1 MAASLVTLPSEL
13 LEVVASTLDVNDLG
27 GLRLTCR
34 DVAVRIS
41 NGAYKSHFKSKR
53 LLLSVDKLTRLEQA
67 ARQVGPL
74 IANEDDLT
82 EQRVDECASGL
93 AAAWH
98 ALRRLTDKPCL
109 QHLILEVDTQ
119 PSYAWVLMMTP
130 ARPGIRSVPDQY
142 SSVIRSAQSV
152 YRVVIKALA
161 ECGEALHSLNLFGTL
176 PRCSLPMRE
185 LHSGIAVEDAACW
198 TGKLE
203 HLTLSVA
210 STERPQEGDEPTIGA
225 ESAQAMP
232 PVPDMHPD
240 ARSVLECLT
249 NTLRLVSLDLGYYE
263 AHERVSWDRTR
274 RYSAAY
280 LRSML
285 WFDSVADRVL
295 LPRLITLRL
304 RNVRTS
310 ESSLTGLLTR
320 HSLRDLTM
328 EYIHLQPGG
337 KFQRILNI
345 ISGPKRKV
353 KLSRLALADL
363 WEERLMRFALS
374 TSDHQSMK
382 IFVDG
387 HRGPRYAFTGELDEL
402 EKTVKIFRD
411 TTTWSGE
418 LGTVEWLEYC
428 RNMSIALKDLPP
440 ELFDQFADVLDLPT
454 LCRLRLANRA
464 TSRCIL
470 VSHYATCFISKRL
483 LLTPKKLSS
492 FTAVIK
498 SGSPVCALES
508 LTLVSPMLQKGKDLR
523 EKKIQELSSLLLVAL
538 QALSVAAPQC
548 LLRHL
553 EFGVDTHPKPARVR
567 ADTQWTSKLVHVSVY
582 PNNSR
587 IEAWNIFT
595 DFHAVSD
602 LLRLTPNLESLS
614 IRHLMTDF
622 DDTRAGH
629 PLNYKKKLF
638 WFDTVA
644 ETLLLP
650 KLASLSF
657 HNVRISQ
664 ELLLKLLTRHPIRR
678 LTIEY
683 MALERH
689 EFDGIMGFISGP
701 DRTVELE
708 HLALADLWGEYRFL
722 PFEVPY
728 HGTRAGFG
736 FARGEGDRYV
746 FVGGP
751 TELQELVRCEP
762 QGDHK
767 HSMQS
772 WEEERALHFGPP

>member
-34 DVAVRIS
+34 DVSVRIS

-53 LLLSVDKLTRLEQA
+53 LLLTVDKLTRLEQA
-67 ARQVGPL
+67 ARQGDLVSLLERLTMVGPL

-98 ALRRLTDKPCL
+98 ALRRPTDKPRL

-142 SSVIRSAQSV
+142 SSVIRSAQFV

-185 LHSGIAVEDAACW
+185 LHSDIAVEDAACW

-210 STERPQEGDEPTIGA
+210 STERPQEGDEPTIEA

-240 ARSVLECLT
+240 ARSVLDCLT
-249 NTLRLVSLDLGYYE
+249 NTSGLVSLDIGYYE

-285 WFDSVADRVL
+285 WFDSVADRVI

-310 ESSLTGLLTR
+310 ESSLTSLLTR
-320 HSLRDLTM
+320 HSLRDLAM

-345 ISGPKRKV
+345 ISGPKRKI
-353 KLSRLALADL
+353 KLNRLALADL
-363 WEERLMRFALS
+363 WEDRLMTFAIR

-382 IFVDG
+382 IFGDG

-402 EKTVKIFRD
+402 VKTVKIFRD
-411 TTTWSGE
+411 TMTWSGE

-428 RNMSIALKDLPP
+428 LNMSIALTDLPQ
-440 ELFDQFADVLDLPT
+440 ELLDQVADFLDLPT
-454 LCRLRLANRA
+454 LCRLRMTNRA

-470 VSHYATCFISKRL
+470 VNHYATYFASKRL
-483 LLTPKKLSS
+483 LLISKKLTSS
-492 FTAVIK
+492 IAIIK
-498 SGSPVCALES
+498 YGSPV
-508 LTLVSPMLQKGKDLR
+508 
-523 EKKIQELSSLLLVAL
+523 
-538 QALSVAAPQC
+538 
-548 LLRHL
+548 
-553 EFGVDTHPKPARVR
+553 
-567 ADTQWTSKLVHVSVY
+567 Y
-582 PNNSR
+582 
-587 IEAWNIFT
+587 
-595 DFHAVSD
+595 FHAVSD
-602 LLRLTPNLESLS
+602 VLRTTPNLDSLS
-614 IRHLMTDF
+614 I
-622 DDTRAGH
+622 
-629 PLNYKKKLF
+629 
-638 WFDTVA
+638 
-644 ETLLLP
+644 
-650 KLASLSF
+650 
-657 HNVRISQ
+657 
-664 ELLLKLLTRHPIRR
+664 
-678 LTIEY
+678 
-683 MALERH
+683 
-689 EFDGIMGFISGP
+689 
-701 DRTVELE
+701 
-708 HLALADLWGEYRFL
+708 
-722 PFEVPY
+722 
-728 HGTRAGFG
+728 
-736 FARGEGDRYV
+736 
-746 FVGGP
+746 
-751 TELQELVRCEP
+751 
-762 QGDHK
+762 
-767 HSMQS
+767 
-772 WEEERALHFGPP
+772 